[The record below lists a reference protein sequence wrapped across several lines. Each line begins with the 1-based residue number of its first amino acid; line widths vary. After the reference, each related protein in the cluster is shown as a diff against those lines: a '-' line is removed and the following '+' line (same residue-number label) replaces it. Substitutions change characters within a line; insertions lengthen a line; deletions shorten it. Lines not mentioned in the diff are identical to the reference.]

1 MSLASQSVLVGLSG
15 SVRFVGVD
23 EAVLR
28 LEHRRNFFRSRR
40 IRDGVLSLA

>member
-1 MSLASQSVLVGLSG
+1 MSLASESVLVGLPG
-15 SVRFVGVD
+15 SVRFECLD